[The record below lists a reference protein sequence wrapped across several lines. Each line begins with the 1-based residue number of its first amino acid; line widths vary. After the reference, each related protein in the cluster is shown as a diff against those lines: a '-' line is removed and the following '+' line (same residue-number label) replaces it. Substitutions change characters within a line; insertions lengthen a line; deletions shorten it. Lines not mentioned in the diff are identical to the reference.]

1 MSRPMRP
8 DAEAAANW
16 IQGVLRTIGSPA
28 YPMAPA
34 AMRERALASVQ
45 RSWHPAGTA
54 RQLLA
59 VVADG
64 DRSALLPRI
73 SAPTLI
79 VHGLADPLVP
89 VACAQ
94 DLARHIAGAQA
105 DLIAGMG
112 HDLPEPLLE
121 RFAQGIA
128 ATARRAGP

>member
-1 MSRPMRP
+1 
-8 DAEAAANW
+8 
-16 IQGVLRTIGSPA
+16 
-28 YPMAPA
+28 
-34 AMRERALASVQ
+34 
-45 RSWHPAGTA
+45 
-54 RQLLA
+54 
-59 VVADG
+59 
-64 DRSALLPRI
+64 LPRI